1 MKNLKNKIF
10 YLLVGIL
17 TLFLIVIFFIFN
29 YNDYKEGLKKV
40 ERSLRVMDDNRK
52 ENVIYDNND
61 IERPMMFM
69 DTDVYT
75 VIVNNDN
82 VIDIISHSPDSN
94 VEEIE
99 KIAKNIISNKKSD
112 LYIGNLYFN
121 RYSYSFNNSVLT
133 IIDNAYIN
141 NSLINTFRLS
151 IVLFILLEGVI
162 IFISLKL
169 TKWIT
174 APVEE
179 AFNKQREF
187 VADASHELK
196 TPLAVIMASS
206 EAFERDNNKKWI
218 KNIQAE
224 AERMNKLT
232 LSLLDLAKSENNQ
245 KSYSLI
251 DLSKIINK
259 SILSFESLIY
269 EKDIKLQSKVDEN
282 IKIVG
287 SSDDIK
293 ELMSILIDNA
303 IKHSDK
309 NGEIIIN
316 LFDHKNEVELDVI
329 NKGKPILKEDEEK
342 IFERFYKVDKSRNRD
357 SNRYGLG
364 LANAKNIVNNHKGMI
379 SAHSCDGYTT
389 FKIIFKK

>member
-1 MKNLKNKIF
+1 MRNLKNRVF
-10 YLLVGIL
+10 YLLIIIL
-17 TLFLIVIFFIFN
+17 TIFLVIIFSIFN
-29 YNDYKEGLKKV
+29 FNDYKEGLKKV

-52 ENVIYDNND
+52 ENAKFNND
-61 IERPMMFM
+61 IGRPMMFM
-69 DTDVYT
+69 DMTVYT
-75 VIVNNDN
+75 ILLNNNDI
-82 VIDIISHSPDSN
+82 IDIISHSPDSN
-94 VEEIE
+94 VDEIQN
-99 KIAKNIISNKKSD
+99 IAKDIISNKKSD

-121 RYSYSFNNSVLT
+121 RYSYSFNNNVLT
-133 IIDNAYIN
+133 IIDNTYIN
-141 NSLINTFRLS
+141 HSLLNTARLS
-151 IVLFILLEGVI
+151 IVLFIMLEGVI

-169 TKWIT
+169 TSWIT
-174 APVEE
+174 TPVEE
-179 AFNKQREF
+179 SFNKQKEF

-218 KNIQAE
+218 KNIQTE
-224 AERMNKLT
+224 AERMNSLI

-245 KSYSLI
+245 KKYTLI

-269 EKDIKLQSKVDEN
+269 EKNIKLDSEIEDSIEIIGSNDE
-282 IKIVG
+282 
-287 SSDDIK
+287 IK

-309 NGEIIIN
+309 KGEIKIN
-316 LFDHKNEVELDVI
+316 LFSYKNEIELDVI
-329 NKGKPILKEDEEK
+329 NKGNPILKEDEEK

-364 LANAKNIVNNHKGMI
+364 LAIAKNIVTNHKGVI
-379 SAHSCDGYTT
+379 SAHSKDGYTI
-389 FKIIFKK
+389 FKIVFKK